1 MNCEYAPHSVE
12 LLGTDQIIICAD
24 AVVDAIIA
32 NVCVESRNHVRI
44 FDHSGY
50 QDVSQT
56 RILATF
62 WQASTAIHT
71 LRSSMHR
78 CQAIR
83 DHLLVNRN
91 IKYLHINGCELGP
104 EGAACIARA
113 LQNNRCILKRL
124 KLQDCR
130 IGSDGFRDAFEVLQ
144 TNTTLKELNVNDNR
158 DGAENDFAT
167 TVFESLTNNTTLKL
181 LDISLKRRP

>member
-1 MNCEYAPHSVE
+1 
-12 LLGTDQIIICAD
+12 
-24 AVVDAIIA
+24 
-32 NVCVESRNHVRI
+32 
-44 FDHSGY
+44 
-50 QDVSQT
+50 
-56 RILATF
+56 
-62 WQASTAIHT
+62 
-71 LRSSMHR
+71 MHR

-91 IKYLHINGCELGP
+91 IKYLHINGCKLGP

-113 LQNNRCILKRL
+113 LQNNRFILKRL

-130 IGSDGFRDAFEVLQ
+130 IGSDGFRAAFEVLQ
-144 TNTTLKELNVNDNR
+144 TNTTLKKLNVDDNNITFGNR
-158 DGAENDFAT
+158 DMAENDFAT